1 MSVASRARCELIHT
15 SDLGLAIL
23 RQPNAYRRKPLVTAA
38 RRRPGR
44 RTNRLFW
51 VLPAAV
57 LLFTAEI
64 TFIVTCVYARTL
76 VHAKTSDIPVIVA
89 SPPLP
94 ILREARLGLRVDV
107 QPGGLRV
114 SWTPEASLV
123 QSASHATLRIDEAL
137 QHRDI
142 HLDPSQMAD
151 GSILYRPSSDDV
163 TFRLE
168 LQRPGNSSL
177 SQTARVIGASRPQ
190 ADMDPKTGPPSRKRN
205 IAKPPMTHSWDWLE
219 NMATIKQPRVVP
231 APVLQRPPAIALPTV
246 QNPGS
251 LPFTPGSSPPPAYS
265 PPERRSKFFTTTIKH
280 FGSII
285 KDPRKRGTSEAFMPS
300 R

>member
-23 RQPNAYRRKPLVTAA
+23 RQPNAYGRRQIVATA
-38 RRRPGR
+38 RRHPRR

-64 TFIVTCVYARTL
+64 TFIVTSIYARTL
-76 VHAKTSDIPVIVA
+76 VHARTSDIPVVVE
-89 SPPLP
+89 PPPALP

-114 SWTPEASLV
+114 SWTPEVSVV
-123 QSASHATLRIDEAL
+123 QSASQATLRIDEAL

-177 SQTARVIGASRPQ
+177 SQTARVVGASKSQ
-190 ADMDPKTGPPSRKRN
+190 TDMDPKAGSPSRKRS

-219 NMATIKQPRVVP
+219 NTASEGSRSRSAMETRGIM
-231 APVLQRPPAIALPTV
+231 
-246 QNPGS
+246 PG
-251 LPFTPGSSPPPAYS
+251 GA
-265 PPERRSKFFTTTIKH
+265 
-280 FGSII
+280 
-285 KDPRKRGTSEAFMPS
+285 
-300 R
+300 